1 MGDECDEERMS
12 IEGFRYLF
20 FMLIFVL
27 IFVNLMK

>member
-12 IEGFRYLF
+12 IEWFRYLF
-20 FMLIFVL
+20 FMLIIVL